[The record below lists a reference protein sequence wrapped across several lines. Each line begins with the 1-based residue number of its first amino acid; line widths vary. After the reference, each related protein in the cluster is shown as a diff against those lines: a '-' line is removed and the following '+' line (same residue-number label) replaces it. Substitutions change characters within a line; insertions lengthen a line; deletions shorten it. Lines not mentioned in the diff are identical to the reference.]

1 VLVRVQEEEEVR
13 DKIGG
18 DLVNYMLAWP
28 DSRRTIHFIGTEIR
42 ISLFLRRF
50 DFGFVL
56 NIDSNAVLEVTWV
69 DLVDLPLARFLV
81 EPYL

>member
-1 VLVRVQEEEEVR
+1 VLVRVEKEEEVR
-13 DKIGG
+13 NEIGG
-18 DLVNYMLAWP
+18 YLVHYMLAWP
-28 DSRRTIHFIGTEIR
+28 KARRTIHFIGTEIR

-50 DFGFVL
+50 HFGFVL
-56 NIDSNAVLEVTWV
+56 NIDSTAVLEVTWI